1 MLELKNIRSSSGTYS
16 DTRTAPV
23 KDKRRKEYATE
34 TIDHELTA
42 WACIT
47 SFCFPYRTT
56 VTGPTLL
63 ACSMIEPFLLMSH
76 RFSTVW
82 LITLLL

>member
-1 MLELKNIRSSSGTYS
+1 MLELKNIRSRSGTYS

-42 WACIT
+42 WGVYNI
-47 SFCFPYRTT
+47 
-56 VTGPTLL
+56 VLL
-63 ACSMIEPFLLMSH
+63 SIQNDRH
-76 RFSTVW
+76 
-82 LITLLL
+82 